1 MSDRMPVA
9 RDQFIRLINQTI
21 RRHNK
26 YRNGMMVEKV
36 PYEVKPEGYSVACKI
51 SDVQEVVEE
60 AVEEVHRKYC
70 NSATPAVNA
79 VDFLPPHAEVKSN
92 LCGMC
97 YSE

>member
-9 RDQFIRLINQTI
+9 RDQFILLINQTI

-36 PYEVKPEGYSVACKI
+36 PYEVKPEGYSAACKI
-51 SDVQEVVEE
+51 SNVQEVVEE
-60 AVEEVHRKYC
+60 AVEEVRRKYV
-70 NSATPAVNA
+70 NSATLAENAVN
-79 VDFLPPHAEVKSN
+79 FHPPHAEVKSN